1 MYTYYIKYIMKSP
14 LFLILVIILVLLLI
28 ERSSSK
34 MPVSK
39 PSNLSNAVSV
49 GLPELNGLVR
59 NVLSSS
65 MAQQP
70 QAQLQQPQ
78 AQLQQPPAQLQ
89 QPSVYPNLL

>member
-1 MYTYYIKYIMKSP
+1 MKSP
-14 LFLILVIILVLLLI
+14 LFLILIIILVLLLI

-39 PSNLSNAVSV
+39 PSNLSTAVSI

-70 QAQLQQPQ
+70 QAQLQQH
-78 AQLQQPPAQLQ
+78 
-89 QPSVYPNLL
+89 SVYPNLL

>member
-1 MYTYYIKYIMKSP
+1 MKSP
-14 LFLILVIILVLLLI
+14 LFLILIIILVLLLI
-28 ERSSSK
+28 ERSSSN

-39 PSNLSNAVSV
+39 SSNLSNAVSV

-65 MAQQP
+65 MVQQP
-70 QAQLQQPQ
+70 MDQLQQPP

-89 QPSVYPNLL
+89 QPSAYSNLL